1 MITRIKNTVS
11 FPLLTLAVA
20 AILLASCKKETS
32 QSSLT
37 SQTSSSTIAVA
48 ASESGPTSADDSVY
62 VIQPCPHG
70 YSRDSISAAD
80 LPSSVI
86 AYLSAS
92 YTGFT
97 FSKAFAVQN
106 SSGQTAA
113 YVAIIYFNDK
123 PVAIL
128 FDSNGNF
135 VRVLE
140 QRDKGDI
147 DGKGWHDGGQ
157 FCDRNG
163 LQKDTVALS
172 ALPTSIL
179 SYIAANYSTDTLVKA
194 FQNRHDSSFVVI
206 SKNNGLF
213 ATVFDSSGNFVKRV
227 TLPAPPGMAV
237 GITQSALPANV
248 LSYLSTTY
256 PDYVFEKAFAV
267 YNNSNVLQGYAVVI
281 NANNTKYA
289 VLFDSSGN
297 FVSVK
302 TIW

>member
-80 LPSSVI
+80 LPSTVI
-86 AYLSAS
+86 TYLSTD
-92 YTGFT
+92 YPGFT
-97 FSKAFAVQN
+97 FSKAFAVKN

-147 DGKGWHDGGQ
+147 DGKGWHDGGR

-227 TLPAPPGMAV
+227 TLPAPPGIAV
-237 GITQSALPANV
+237 GITESALPANV

-289 VLFDSSGN
+289 VLFDASGN